1 MATKGNIARSGAMGK
16 SFYQSTKS
24 KRTRNRRLEGKTTD
38 PQKPHEH
45 DRTRRPEPKTTR
57 DQKPQNDPH
66 KNHKRSTKTKNAQSG
81 L

>member
-1 MATKGNIARSGAMGK
+1 MSTIERAIAGFGI
-16 SFYQSTKS
+16 
-24 KRTRNRRLEGKTTD
+24 EGKTTD

-66 KNHKRSTKTKNAQSG
+66 KNHKRSTKTKNEQNG